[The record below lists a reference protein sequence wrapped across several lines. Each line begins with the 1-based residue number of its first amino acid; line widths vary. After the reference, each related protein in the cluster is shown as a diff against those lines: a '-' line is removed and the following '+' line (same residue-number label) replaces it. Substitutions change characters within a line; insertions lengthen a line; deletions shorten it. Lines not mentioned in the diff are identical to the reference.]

1 MPSRN
6 TRKPKQLGTFHVYN
20 RGRNDRPIFIDD
32 EDRDKFA
39 DLLKHHLGDRI
50 ALHAICLMTTHFHL
64 LIWQKQLGALEH
76 LMAEVLRVYV
86 RYFNARH
93 GTKGPLFAG
102 PYRARPIESSKDFMW
117 CVGYIHDNHPSGL
130 DYRHSTHRYFLDA
143 ADAPGW
149 LDVESALSVFG
160 GLPAYLEYL
169 GKRELRAELD
179 RELRLEQ

>member
-50 ALHAICLMTTHFHL
+50 ALHATCLMTTHFHL
-64 LIWQKQLGALEH
+64 LIWQKQLGALER
-76 LMAEVLRVYV
+76 LMTEVLRVYV

-179 RELRLEQ
+179 RELRWEQ